1 MNWTSCAARPAN
13 WPTPRR
19 PPPARSM
26 RRCRASVQFCTQT
39 RRSDGMAHVIVQ
51 VNGRP
56 YTMQCPEGEEAHLRD
71 LAELLDSEVQRVKT
85 SVGNVGDIRM
95 LVMAGLMV
103 ADRLSEAITKI
114 QALEEQVNGLREA
127 KNAAQLEALEVQA
140 SLGERLMVASERLEV
155 LAQHLGK

>member
-1 MNWTSCAARPAN
+1 
-13 WPTPRR
+13 
-19 PPPARSM
+19 
-26 RRCRASVQFCTQT
+26 
-39 RRSDGMAHVIVQ
+39 MAHVIVQ